1 MYITSEDQ
9 LGGQTMNRYTYKGIE
24 SRAFVWWCINV
35 LHVLVCTYECMY
47 VFIYAWASFV
57 GGHVSPH
64 PPTPHFLQWGGQI
77 IWCPPHFLGLKKIT
91 YFNIYLRIT
100 GLIRTTFSL
109 STYIQIFWACTVYIG
124 WEKTEIRATITLIF
138 QKYSESVDLH
148 LRWSPL
154 VALNIFISQ
163 RHPPPPPTFSLQMT
177 PMHIC
182 VCMYVFKTIFYINIL
197 QYSYGCV
204 VSQPCR

>member
-1 MYITSEDQ
+1 MYITSVDQ
-9 LGGQTMNRYTYKGIE
+9 LRGQTMNRYTYKGIE

-47 VFIYAWASFV
+47 VCVHICMGVIWW
-57 GGHVSPH
+57 GTCPPPP
-64 PPTPHFLQWGGQI
+64 PPTFCSEDRISDVPHTFWD
-77 IWCPPHFLGLKKIT
+77 WKKIT

-109 STYIQIFWACTVYIG
+109 STYIQIFWACTVYRG

-138 QKYSESVDLH
+138 QKYSESVDSH

-163 RHPPPPPTFSLQMT
+163 RHTPPPPPNFFLANDAHAYMC
-177 PMHIC
+177 MH
-182 VCMYVFKTIFYINIL
+182 VCI
-197 QYSYGCV
+197 
-204 VSQPCR
+204 